1 MITRFGL
8 VQKREDMTLEQFNT
22 HWQEKHG
29 PIVAGMDNIRHY
41 RQNLV
46 TNATQLG
53 IGFATRSPITVDG
66 FSELCWDNAH
76 EQRHR
81 FPGGSRT
88 GGPQAVHQTV
98 PGSCHFEAQGHSLP

>member
-8 VQKREDMTLEQFNT
+8 VQKREDMTLEQFNK

-29 PIVAGMDNIRHY
+29 PIVAGMDSIRHY

-76 EQRHR
+76 DMNSPR
-81 FPGGSRT
+81 F
-88 GGPQAVHQTV
+88 
-98 PGSCHFEAQGHSLP
+98 L